1 MEFSFPAEMWL
12 HDGDAPWHFVTLP
25 VEVADQIDAA
35 GGDLRR
41 GFGSIEVSVA
51 IGATSWSTS
60 IFPDAKAG
68 SFVLPIKRTVR
79 EREQIV
85 AGDTVTVSLSVV
97 EGRTR

>member
-1 MEFSFPAEMWL
+1 MEFSFQAEMWL

-35 GGDLRR
+35 GGGLRR
-41 GFGSIEVSVA
+41 GFGSIEVLVA
-51 IGATSWSTS
+51 IGATCWSTS
-60 IFPDAKAG
+60 IFPDARAG

-85 AGDTVTVSLSVV
+85 AGDTVAVSLSVV
-97 EGRTR
+97 EGRTW

>member
-1 MEFSFPAEMWL
+1 MQPGEISGA
-12 HDGDAPWHFVTLP
+12 
-25 VEVADQIDAA
+25 
-35 GGDLRR
+35 
-41 GFGSIEVSVA
+41 GSIEVSVA

-85 AGDTVTVSLSVV
+85 AGDTVTVSLNVV
-97 EGRTR
+97 ER